1 MVSYR
6 QEPRCG
12 LPLHS
17 AQPRPS
23 AITQMFAMVLLIASC
38 LPSAYARAKDAQPL
52 TDDPVLQAMRTELDR
67 SKSALKL
74 EGMAAP
80 YYIDY
85 HVTDM
90 DTHAAEAAFGALRTD
105 VRVRFR
111 FLRVVVRVG
120 DYKQDSFFGQ
130 GQGVMD
136 FMPLD
141 SDLVALRHQIW
152 LATDNAYKAA
162 TEALTAKQAQLK
174 QYTVDQ
180 PVDDFS
186 RAEPVV
192 SIGPLA
198 KLDFD

>member
-1 MVSYR
+1 
-6 QEPRCG
+6 
-12 LPLHS
+12 
-17 AQPRPS
+17 
-23 AITQMFAMVLLIASC
+23 
-38 LPSAYARAKDAQPL
+38 
-52 TDDPVLQAMRTELDR
+52 
-67 SKSALKL
+67 
-74 EGMAAP
+74 
-80 YYIDY
+80 
-85 HVTDM
+85 
-90 DTHAAEAAFGALRTD
+90 

-141 SDLVALRHQIW
+141 NDLVALRHQIW

-186 RAEPVV
+186 PAPPLV
-192 SIGPLA
+192 SIGPPA
-198 KLDFD
+198 RLDFDPTAWNKLLQDSSALYKTDPQIESFDSAASFTAINRYFVSSEGSAVRSGQTVFELHVAGTTQAADGMRLDRSRGYTVTDIKELP